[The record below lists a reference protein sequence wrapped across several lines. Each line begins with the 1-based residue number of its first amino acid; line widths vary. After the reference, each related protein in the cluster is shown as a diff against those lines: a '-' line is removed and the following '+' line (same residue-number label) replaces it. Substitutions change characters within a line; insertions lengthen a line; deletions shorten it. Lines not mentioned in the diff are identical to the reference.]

1 LLGALSVDKTDLI
14 LSFTN
19 LAVGGAYLPPTSNG
33 RLLTV
38 IHQDEQRGVES
49 IQVGGAN
56 GDDTG
61 DILVDIEGG
70 VVNSS
75 IQITVYHGDEL
86 FMESNCS
93 NTNNSSVGGVVIGPI
108 ISIIN
113 EGGAPSDNEI
123 VTIRYNQLSNDRAE
137 LVCVRWNIDQ
147 QCKKN

>member
-1 LLGALSVDKTDLI
+1 MLGALSVDKTDLV

-38 IHQDEQRGVES
+38 IRQDEQRGVES
-49 IQVGGAN
+49 IHVGGAN
-56 GDDTG
+56 SDNTG

-75 IQITVYHGDEL
+75 VQVTVYNRDEL
-86 FMESNCS
+86 FMDSNCS
-93 NTNNSSVGGVVIGPI
+93 NVSNSSVRGIVIGPI
-108 ISIIN
+108 ISVIN
-113 EGGAPSDNEI
+113 QGDAPGNNEI
-123 VTIRYNQLSNDRAE
+123 VTIQYNQFNNDRTE
-137 LVCVRWNIDQ
+137 LVCVRWSTDQ

>member
-1 LLGALSVDKTDLI
+1 MLGALSVDKTDLV

-38 IHQDEQRGVES
+38 IRQDEQRGVES

-56 GDDTG
+56 SDNTG

-75 IQITVYHGDEL
+75 IQVTVYNGDEL
-86 FMESNCS
+86 FMDSNCS
-93 NTNNSSVGGVVIGPI
+93 NVSNSSVGGIVIGPI
-108 ISIIN
+108 ISVIN
-113 EGGAPSDNEI
+113 QGDAPGNNKI
-123 VTIRYNQLSNDRAE
+123 VTIQYNQLNNDRTE
-137 LVCVRWNIDQ
+137 LVCVRWNTDQ
-147 QCKKN
+147 QCKKI